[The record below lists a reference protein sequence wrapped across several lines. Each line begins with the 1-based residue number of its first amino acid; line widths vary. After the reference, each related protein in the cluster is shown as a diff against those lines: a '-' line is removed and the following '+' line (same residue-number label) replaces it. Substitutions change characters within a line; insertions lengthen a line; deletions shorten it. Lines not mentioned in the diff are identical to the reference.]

1 MNRFLAKAIQV
12 QGLNTIESQLES
24 NAVAPFKNDG
34 EHHYSIKEIKPE
46 SHIPALFDKEIIIS
60 LSDSNHNVTQIQNS
74 FLSIVLTTNLQF
86 DNKFEQF
93 EDSYK
98 DGVVLFVGLKSGSNI
113 IREYTVYHRGR
124 TIDGSLQNDATTESF
139 IYNTIKPKSEKNNRK
154 HIHSLYENIHKF
166 DTSLCGTYVTMR
178 EIEEAIGQQT
188 NVPYLMPVR
197 FRISVPLDYLL
208 IFSAFTDYPN
218 GKFGDLKIKFKIN
231 PNAFVFAQVNPT
243 VSLVK
248 YYTMNKDE
256 LISSGQQKL
265 MDIDLFFRNWSLT
278 FQYTKQFTQLGC
290 TADLITSIRTEQQT
304 QSGLKN
310 LVCDIAPV
318 TVSIKNYVVTEVT
331 ANMAGYKATDA
342 CLARVR
348 DFFST
353 RAFVVPAQ
361 RVELWPFQ
369 TSATLTG
376 IRTSQNIP
384 LSHVTDFVLLFPKDA
399 GCTTCFEN
407 PCYQNMQQKTCGR
420 NFPNMPMNTTDQ
432 QFFQLQLNASNL
444 DLQFEATDEF
454 EDALTTPRNTATR
467 RLNAQT
473 DLTSFMVSL
482 QCERNSN
489 CTLTFDGLDTMNQN
503 TSVELRGAPIYQGV
517 TDCYY
522 NVDTNG
528 KRPPPPILCTVHD
541 TFWLFSPIQGGS
553 CHYDTTHS
561 FNEVVS
567 EIGA

>member
-1 MNRFLAKAIQV
+1 
-12 QGLNTIESQLES
+12 
-24 NAVAPFKNDG
+24 
-34 EHHYSIKEIKPE
+34 
-46 SHIPALFDKEIIIS
+46 
-60 LSDSNHNVTQIQNS
+60 
-74 FLSIVLTTNLQF
+74 
-86 DNKFEQF
+86 
-93 EDSYK
+93 
-98 DGVVLFVGLKSGSNI
+98 
-113 IREYTVYHRGR
+113 
-124 TIDGSLQNDATTESF
+124 
-139 IYNTIKPKSEKNNRK
+139 
-154 HIHSLYENIHKF
+154 
-166 DTSLCGTYVTMR
+166 
-178 EIEEAIGQQT
+178 
-188 NVPYLMPVR
+188 
-197 FRISVPLDYLL
+197 
-208 IFSAFTDYPN
+208 
-218 GKFGDLKIKFKIN
+218 
-231 PNAFVFAQVNPT
+231 
-243 VSLVK
+243 
-248 YYTMNKDE
+248 
-256 LISSGQQKL
+256 
-265 MDIDLFFRNWSLT
+265 
-278 FQYTKQFTQLGC
+278 
-290 TADLITSIRTEQQT
+290 T

-361 RVELWPFQ
+361 RVEIWPFP

-384 LSHVTDFVLLFPKDA
+384 LYNVTDFVLLFPKDA
-399 GCTTCFEN
+399 RCTTCFEN
-407 PCYQNMQQKTCGR
+407 PCYQNMQLTTCGR
-420 NFPNMPMNTTDQ
+420 NFPDMPMNTTDQ

-444 DLQFEATDEF
+444 DLLFEATDEF

-467 RLNAQT
+467 RLNAHT

-489 CTLTFDGLDTMNQN
+489 GTLTFDGRDTMNQN

-541 TFWLFSPIQGGS
+541 TFWLFSPNQGDS

-561 FNEVVS
+561 FDEVVN